1 MIKVLNYKNKTKII
15 PTTAII
21 PKRIFTDFKYLFV
34 SGLILSFE
42 NAPAPKDMTKKKS
55 KTKTSIV
62 IKIPNLPSIL
72 SLIILVYLNNFHD
85 ILS

>member
-1 MIKVLNYKNKTKII
+1 MSNTKIVL
-15 PTTAII
+15 
-21 PKRIFTDFKYLFV
+21 KYFFV
-34 SGLILSFE
+34 SGLTLSFE
-42 NAPAPKDMTKKKS
+42 NAPAPKDITKKKS

-62 IKIPNLPSIL
+62 IKIPILLSIF